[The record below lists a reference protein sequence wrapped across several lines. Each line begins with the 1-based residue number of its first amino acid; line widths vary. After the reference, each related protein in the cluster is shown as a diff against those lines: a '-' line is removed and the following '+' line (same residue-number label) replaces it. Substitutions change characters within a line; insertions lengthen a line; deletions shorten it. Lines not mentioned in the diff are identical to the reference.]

1 MDYELLSLSQ
11 LDEDGIKRLAVLHHS
26 VMRTLLSDLGL
37 PVVSRYYQVARADRS
52 VVGICVVSP
61 SGEMLGWALGS
72 PHPDLINSRVRTPFI
87 WFLFQMLRLT
97 LTHPLV
103 LWPLISYVLG
113 SSGQPG
119 MKSGAIELT
128 YIGVASNQRNKEL
141 GSKLLDAFIE
151 ASRLAGH
158 RSIILSVETENAPA
172 IALYERSGFK
182 ITQSFSE
189 GRYKRHRME
198 LILA

>member
-1 MDYELLSLSQ
+1 MNHTFVKLAQ
-11 LDEDGIKRLAVLHHS
+11 LDEDGINRLAVLHHS
-26 VMRTLLSDLGL
+26 VMQTLLSDLGL
-37 PVVSRYYQVARADRS
+37 PVVSRYYQVARDDRS
-52 VVGICVVSP
+52 VVGICVVSS

-72 PHPDLINSRVRTPFI
+72 PHPDLINSRVRTPFM

-103 LWPLISYVLG
+103 LWQLISYVLG
-113 SSGQPG
+113 SSGQPD

-128 YIGVASNQRNKEL
+128 YIGVASNQRNKGLGREL
-141 GSKLLDAFIE
+141 LNAFIE
-151 ASRLAGH
+151 ASRSSGYH
-158 RSIILSVETENAPA
+158 SVVLSVEMENTPA

-198 LILA
+198 LVLA